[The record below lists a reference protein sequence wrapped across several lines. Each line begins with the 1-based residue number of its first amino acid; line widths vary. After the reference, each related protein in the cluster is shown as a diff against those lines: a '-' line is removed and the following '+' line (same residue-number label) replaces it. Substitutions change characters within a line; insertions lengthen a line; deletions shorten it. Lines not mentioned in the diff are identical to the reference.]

1 MTQHSL
7 PALYQLLLRPALLV
21 ALGGCSQG
29 PAVGRLGRVMYD
41 TGAEQ
46 RPDLQG
52 LKVSNGTCVSGKD
65 GGEGLLGAGFP
76 RVVG

>member
-1 MTQHSL
+1 M
-7 PALYQLLLRPALLV
+7 
-21 ALGGCSQG
+21 
-29 PAVGRLGRVMYD
+29 MYD